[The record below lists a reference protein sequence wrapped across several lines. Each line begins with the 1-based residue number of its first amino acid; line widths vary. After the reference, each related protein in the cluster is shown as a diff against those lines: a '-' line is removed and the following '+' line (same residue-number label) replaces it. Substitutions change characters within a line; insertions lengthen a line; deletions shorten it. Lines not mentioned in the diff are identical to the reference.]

1 LSSLE
6 SYMSLS
12 LVHVIDIILVLMT
25 MEISLSV
32 MLVLEDFRKNSF
44 GVLRLTIWVQLSI
57 VLDVHAS
64 SVNSIELIFYL
75 S

>member
-1 LSSLE
+1 
-6 SYMSLS
+6 MSLS